1 MENIYHSVRLDDE
14 TCTGCTNCIKRCPT
28 QAIRVRGKKAYIIS
42 DRCIDCG
49 ECIRVCPHH
58 AKYAVS
64 ESFNELVKY
73 KYRVALPAPS
83 LYGQF
88 NNLDNVDY
96 VLSGLKK
103 MGFDDVVEVSKGA
116 EFISDAT
123 RKMIEA
129 GVLKTP
135 VISSACPAVLR
146 LIRTRFP
153 NLIGNIL
160 PLFTP
165 LDFTAKLARE
175 RAMQQT
181 GLPSEDIGIFFITPC
196 PAKRTDI
203 KSPLCYEEQNIDGA
217 IAIKD
222 IYPVLVQTM
231 DKLQPDE
238 VEALND
244 SGIIGV
250 GWASSG
256 GEAAGLLRERY
267 LAADGIE
274 NIIKVLEE
282 LEDEKLNDLD
292 FIELNCCTGGCV
304 GGVLTVEN
312 PYVAKARI
320 QRLRK
325 FMPVSCNSLPQEFHL
340 DELSWTKELL
350 PSPAMKLA
358 DNVIKAMRMMT
369 ELKAIEA
376 SLPGLDCGICGAP
389 SCRALADDIVRGYAE
404 RSDCV
409 FSVMHAAHGEEDWM
423 PAPFRARSAVHQAAE
438 KIDGYAHDFAHT
450 FLKQNKETE
459 PKKEKGEPK

>member
-14 TCTGCTNCIKRCPT
+14 KCQGCTNCIKRCPT

-64 ESFNELVKY
+64 GHFNEILKY
-73 KYRVALPAPS
+73 KYRIALPAPS

-96 VLSGLKK
+96 VLTGLKK

-116 EFISDAT
+116 KFISDAT
-123 RKMIEA
+123 RKMLET
-129 GVLKTP
+129 GVLKKP

-165 LDFTAKLARE
+165 MDFTAKLARE
-175 RAMQQT
+175 QAKQKT
-181 GLPSEDIGIFFITPC
+181 GLPDEDIGVFFISPC
-196 PAKRTDI
+196 PAKQTAI
-203 KSPLCYEEQNIDGA
+203 KNPLCYDEQQLNGA
-217 IAIKD
+217 FAIKD
-222 IYPVLVQTM
+222 IYPVLLQTM
-231 DKLQPDE
+231 DKLQPDDLE
-238 VEALND
+238 PLND

-256 GEAAGLLRERY
+256 GEAAGLLKERY

-274 NIIKVLEE
+274 NVINVLEE

-325 FMPVSCNSLPQEFHL
+325 FMPVSCNALPDKFHL
-340 DELSWTKELL
+340 DALSWTKELQ

-358 DNVIKAMRMMT
+358 DNVLKAMRLMT
-369 ELKAIEA
+369 ELKEIEQ

-389 SCRALADDIVRGYAE
+389 SCRALADDIVRGYASKE
-404 RSDCV
+404 DCV
-409 FSVMHAAHGEEDWM
+409 FSSLRARDGDDSWM
-423 PAPFRARSAVHQAAE
+423 PAPFRGGDKHTKAPQE
-438 KIDGYAHDFAHT
+438 DDYAHDFERA
-450 FLKQNKETE
+450 FLSGQDDAETPKE
-459 PKKEKGEPK
+459 

>member
-1 MENIYHSVRLDDE
+1 MAKIFHSVRLDADK
-14 TCTGCTNCIKRCPT
+14 CQGCTNCIKRCPT
-28 QAIRVRGKKAYIIS
+28 EAIRVRNKKAYIIS

-64 ESFNELVKY
+64 EYFNELINY
-73 KYRVALPAPS
+73 KYRIALPAPA

-88 NNLDNVDY
+88 NNLENVDY
-96 VLSGLKK
+96 VLTGLKR

-116 EFISDAT
+116 EILSSAT
-123 RKMIEA
+123 REMFENGELRK
-129 GVLKTP
+129 P
-135 VISSACPAVLR
+135 VISSACPAVVR

-153 NLIGNIL
+153 NLLSNLL
-160 PLFTP
+160 PTCAP
-165 LDFTAKLARE
+165 IDIAAKIARE
-175 RAMQQT
+175 KAKRET
-181 GLPSEDIGIFFITPC
+181 NYTDEEIGVFFLTPC
-196 PAKRTDI
+196 PAKRTAI
-203 KSPLCYEEQNIDGA
+203 RTPLCHEDYGINGA

-231 DKLQPDE
+231 DRLQPDE
-238 VEALND
+238 VEAIND

-250 GWASSG
+250 GWCSSG
-256 GEAAGLLRERY
+256 GEAAGLLKERY

-274 NIIKVLEE
+274 NVINVLEE

-325 FMPVSCNSLPQEFHL
+325 FMPISCNTLEDYFTIDDL
-340 DELSWTKELL
+340 GWTKEITA
-350 PSPAMKLA
+350 SPAMKLA
-358 DNVIKAMRMMT
+358 DNVITAMKMMSR
-369 ELKAIEA
+369 LKEIES

-389 SCRALADDIVRGYAE
+389 SCRALADDIVRGYAQE
-404 RSDCV
+404 TDCV
-409 FSVMHAAHGEEDWM
+409 LHNIRVGGKDDWL
-423 PAPFRARSAVHQAAE
+423 PAPFRVKVQNEDTGE
-438 KIDGYAHDFAHT
+438 KNED
-450 FLKQNKETE
+450 
-459 PKKEKGEPK
+459 

>member
-14 TCTGCTNCIKRCPT
+14 KCKGCTNCIKRCPT

-203 KSPLCYEEQNIDGA
+203 KSPLCYEEQNIAGA
-217 IAIKD
+217 IAIQA
-222 IYPVLVQTM
+222 IYTALVQTM

>member
-1 MENIYHSVRLDDE
+1 MAKIFHSVRLDDDK
-14 TCTGCTNCIKRCPT
+14 CQGCTNCIKRCPT
-28 QAIRVRGKKAYIIS
+28 EAIRVRNKKAYIIS

-64 ESFNELVKY
+64 EYFNELINY
-73 KYRVALPAPS
+73 KYRIALPAPA

-88 NNLDNVDY
+88 NNLENVDY
-96 VLSGLKK
+96 VLTGLKR

-116 EFISDAT
+116 EILSSAT
-123 RKMIEA
+123 REMFEN
-129 GVLKTP
+129 GELKKP
-135 VISSACPAVLR
+135 VISSACPAVVR

-153 NLIGNIL
+153 NLLSNLL
-160 PLFTP
+160 PTCAPIDLA
-165 LDFTAKLARE
+165 AKIARE
-175 RAMQQT
+175 KAKRET
-181 GLPSEDIGIFFITPC
+181 DYTDEEIGVFFLTPC
-196 PAKRTDI
+196 PAKRTAI
-203 KSPLCYEEQNIDGA
+203 RTPLCHEDYGINGA

-231 DKLQPDE
+231 DRLQPEE
-238 VEALND
+238 VEAIND

-250 GWASSG
+250 GWCSSG
-256 GEAAGLLRERY
+256 GEAAGLLKERY

-274 NIIKVLEE
+274 NVINVLEE

-320 QRLRK
+320 QRLRR
-325 FMPVSCNSLPQEFHL
+325 FMPVSCNKLEDYFSLEDL
-340 DELSWTKELL
+340 GWTKEIT

-358 DNVIKAMRMMT
+358 DNVITAMKMMSK
-369 ELKAIEA
+369 LKEIER

-389 SCRALADDIVRGYAE
+389 SCRALADDIVRGYAQE
-404 RSDCV
+404 ADCV
-409 FSVMHAAHGEEDWM
+409 LHNIRVGGKDDWL
-423 PAPFRARSAVHQAAE
+423 PAPFRVKVQSEDTGE
-438 KIDGYAHDFAHT
+438 KNED
-450 FLKQNKETE
+450 
-459 PKKEKGEPK
+459 

>member
-1 MENIYHSVRLDDE
+1 MAVLFHSVRLDAE
-14 TCTGCTNCIKRCPT
+14 KCQGCTNCIKRCPT
-28 QAIRVRGKKAYIIS
+28 QAIRVRNKKAYIIS

-58 AKYAVS
+58 AKYAIS
-64 ESFNELVKY
+64 EHFNELVKY
-73 KYRVALPAPS
+73 KYRIALPAPA

-88 NNLDNVDY
+88 NNLENVDY
-96 VLSGLKK
+96 VLTALKK

-116 EFISDAT
+116 EIISAAT
-123 RKMIEA
+123 RVMMES
-129 GVLKTP
+129 GELKKP

-153 NLIGNIL
+153 NLIKNLL
-160 PLFTP
+160 PMCAPVDLA
-165 LDFTAKLARE
+165 AKIARKKAKE
-175 RAMQQT
+175 TT
-181 GLPSEDIGIFFITPC
+181 GYTDEEIGIFFITPC
-196 PAKRTDI
+196 PAKRTAI
-203 KSPLCYEEQNIDGA
+203 QNPLCHENDGTNGA

-231 DKLQPDE
+231 DKLKSE
-238 VEALND
+238 EIEALNE

-250 GWASSG
+250 SWASSG
-256 GEAAGLLRERY
+256 GEAAGLLKERY

-274 NIIKVLEE
+274 NVINVLEE

-312 PYVAKARI
+312 PYVAKARL

-325 FMPVSCNSLPQEFHL
+325 FMPVSCNSMSADFNWE
-340 DELSWTKELL
+340 EIGWTKELT

-358 DNVIKAMRMMT
+358 DNVIKAMRMMSQ
-369 ELKAIEA
+369 LKEIEA

-389 SCRALADDIVRGYAE
+389 SCRALAEDIVRGYAE
-404 RSDCV
+404 ETDCV
-409 FSVMHAAHGEEDWM
+409 LHNIQVGGGKGEEWL
-423 PAPFRARSAVHQAAE
+423 PAPFRSKVMGEEE
-438 KIDGYAHDFAHT
+438 KTDEG
-450 FLKQNKETE
+450 
-459 PKKEKGEPK
+459 

>member
-1 MENIYHSVRLDDE
+1 MENVFHSVRLDDE
-14 TCTGCTNCIKRCPT
+14 KCKGCTNCIKRCPT

-64 ESFNELVKY
+64 EHFNELVKY
-73 KYRVALPAPS
+73 KYRIALPAPS

-96 VLSGLKK
+96 VLNGLKK

-129 GVLKTP
+129 GVLKKP

-175 RAMQQT
+175 RARQQT
-181 GLPSEDIGIFFITPC
+181 GLPDQDIGIFFITPC

-203 KSPLCYEEQNIDGA
+203 KTPLCYEEQNINGA

-231 DKLQPDE
+231 DKLRPDE
-238 VEALND
+238 LEPLND

-256 GEAAGLLRERY
+256 GEAAGLLKERY

-274 NIIKVLEE
+274 NITKVLEE

-325 FMPVSCNSLPQEFHL
+325 FMPISCNSLPAAFDL
-340 DELSWTKELL
+340 DELSWTKELH

-409 FSVMHAAHGEEDWM
+409 FSELRKHKNDGEWM
-423 PAPFRARSAVHQAAE
+423 PAPFRERSSSPANAA
-438 KIDGYAHDFAHT
+438 KGDGYAHDFVHT
-450 FLKQNKETE
+450 FLKQE
-459 PKKEKGEPK
+459 PKNQTEQEKGETT